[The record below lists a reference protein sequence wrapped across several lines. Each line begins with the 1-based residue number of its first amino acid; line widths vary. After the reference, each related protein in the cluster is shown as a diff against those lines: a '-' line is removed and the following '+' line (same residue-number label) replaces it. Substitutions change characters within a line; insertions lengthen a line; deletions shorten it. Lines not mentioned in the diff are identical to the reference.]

1 MSALTIAVFSARS
14 AETARSA
21 ASVFMEKSSETSAYE
36 DGSNASCRIRLVL
49 SVVASDWVGGQHR
62 RGGRVEERRLTA
74 SRFSAWQQER
84 LEGQTEKQTHR
95 TVGRLGFGYEDR
107 TVQRIQQDRARSI
120 AATSDVVEEVK
131 RCLNETVACCCPFSH
146 RCPPTRR

>member
-62 RGGRVEERRLTA
+62 RGRRVEERRLTA

-84 LEGQTEKQTHR
+84 LEDQTEKQRHR
-95 TVGRLGFGYEDR
+95 TSVVSALDTRIAPYNEFSR
-107 TVQRIQQDRARSI
+107 TARDPS
-120 AATSDVVEEVK
+120 
-131 RCLNETVACCCPFSH
+131 P
-146 RCPPTRR
+146 RRRT